1 MGIPSDVKMQQPKDK
16 RWGEGEYKYLAR
28 KGLKGVLPSYII
40 EKIKTGWSIPDA
52 QWKATPG
59 VRQAALRK
67 VENKIDDLV
76 NWNANIG
83 GKSVYSVGY
92 FKEWARKYNVSL

>member
-1 MGIPSDVKMQQPKDK
+1 MS
-16 RWGEGEYKYLAR
+16 
-28 KGLKGVLPSYII
+28 LKVGFTLIV
-40 EKIKTGWSIPDA
+40 
-52 QWKATPG
+52 
-59 VRQAALRK
+59 RK